1 MKIFETNVGELIPG
15 LPNEQPETPKD
26 SDPKLEQTPEQ
37 DQAQGQIVNAP
48 ENETDAEKPIQN
60 HAPVYDPVIQT
71 LLDAYSGNADV
82 DVESILQSE
91 LERVRL
97 SKMDFSTISDEEVI
111 RMQLK
116 NEWPELSGKAFERAV
131 NKYFSSQFGD
141 EPYGDEDDEEYVS
154 EKQIRDAQIRR
165 RANEVRKA
173 LTEEQSKVKRKTP
186 DELKAEYQAKALE
199 AQKKADQELKAW
211 EETVTGNSFVSKV
224 LKAGEI
230 EVGKPDQPVSYKVGD
245 VDKYKAALT
254 SDPAFFELFA
264 TGNKDNPIDLE
275 KWAKVVAYAMNPTGF
290 EALLHS
296 SGKNIATG
304 KILDELE
311 NPAKPGEVKPAQA
324 SSFADALMGA
334 ISKRR

>member
-1 MKIFETNVGELIPG
+1 MKIFEQNVGELIPG
-15 LPNEQPETPKD
+15 LPGEQSNTPQD
-26 SDPKLEQTPEQ
+26 SDPKLDQTPEQ
-37 DQAQGQIVNAP
+37 NQDADAQP
-48 ENETDAEKPIQN
+48 EEPKSQEPIQQDV
-60 HAPVYDPVIQT
+60 PVYDPVIQS
-71 LLDAYSGNADV
+71 LLDAYSGNAEV
-82 DVESILQSE
+82 DVESLLQSE

-97 SKMDFSTISDEEVI
+97 TKMDFSSMQDEEVI

-116 NEWPELSGKAFERAV
+116 KEWPELSGNAFERAV
-131 NKYFSSQFGD
+131 SKYFNSQFGE
-141 EPYGDEDDEEYVS
+141 EPEGDEDDEDYVS

-173 LTEEQSKVKRKTP
+173 LAEEQSKVKRKTP
-186 DELKAEYQAKALE
+186 EELKAEYQAKQLE
-199 AQKKADQELKAW
+199 AQKKAEQDMKAW
-211 EETVTGNSFVSKV
+211 QEMVTGNSFVSKV

-245 VDKYKAALT
+245 VEKYKAALT
-254 SDPAFFELFA
+254 SDPAFFELFS
-264 TGNKDNPIDLE
+264 TGDKNNPVDLE
-275 KWAKVVAYAMNPTGF
+275 KWAKVVAYAMNPSGF

-296 SGKNIATG
+296 SGKNLATG
-304 KILDELE
+304 KLLDELE

>member
-26 SDPKLEQTPEQ
+26 SDPKLDETPEQ
-37 DQAQGQIVNAP
+37 NEGAQPQEP
-48 ENETDAEKPIQN
+48 TPQEPIQKDT
-60 HAPVYDPVIQT
+60 PVYDPIIQS
-71 LLDAYSGNADV
+71 LLDAYSGNAEIDI
-82 DVESILQSE
+82 ESLLQGE

-97 SKMDFSTISDEEVI
+97 AKMDFISMPDEEVI
-111 RMQLK
+111 RLQLK
-116 NEWPELSGKAFERAV
+116 KEWPELSGKAFERAV
-131 NKYFSSQFGD
+131 NKYFNSQFGD

-165 RANEVRKA
+165 QANEVRKA

-186 DELKAEYQAKALE
+186 EELKSEYQAKALE

-275 KWAKVVAYAMNPTGF
+275 KWAKVVAYAMNPSGF